1 MPKKEENEDNFC
13 HWEACGLQFE
23 TAGALFNHVCSAH
36 IGRKSAG
43 TLSLEC
49 KWTGCR
55 AKASKRDHLT
65 SHCRV
70 HIALKPHV
78 CSVCTKA
85 FKRPQDLKKHEK
97 IHTDEHQAQHRSN
110 KVLASSVK
118 PEPVADSHHQRPQPA
133 PVPPAQQAP
142 YPVFPST
149 LGYPYVFGA
158 PQQQQQQQANFGA
171 ALPLNLA
178 SISLASLTP
187 DQITQ
192 IVTFQ
197 QTLNNQALQLAN
209 AGLVQTQQHATPS
222 QAAYAV
228 QLPQGIQILP
238 QGAAVFP
245 NFSFSAPA
253 PAAAQAQ
260 FSSARPPA
268 LQGSITAT
276 PPSSSSPSLPGQASS
291 SLYPTLPAS
300 LYGLAPLTASM
311 PPPPAPQAASMPPP
325 HAAQHGA
332 VKQEDLPSPANS
344 ARSHKSSHTSSLSPS
359 NVPALS
365 PGSSFSPSPVPGY
378 TTARRS
384 TNGNVVA
391 GKKRAFEEATGQF
404 LEQLTNKKFQDA
416 DSIDAHLDS
425 LASFILTPEL
435 STHSLPLPGVAGA
448 GDESGSSSSGSE
460 YGGGPQL
467 EAENV
472 EHFNDFLLQ
481 YGQKFDADLAQ
492 TAQSLSKAGH
502 GSQNP
507 YTALSF
513 DFGAPTSLHSQ
524 SSTPV
529 GLPASYSTQPTSSSL
544 YPSLPPLDRSLNTL
558 SSTYPSIS
566 SALPP
571 QQSSYPLYS
580 SYYDP
585 QVRLPKPVAAPTIS
599 NDYRATQYHH
609 VERLQRA
616 APATPAPAPAPAPA
630 PVEDDMEVDD
640 EVKDAA
646 AALLLGFAR
655 GSESK
660 ARPAASTTDRPQL
673 PSSLAS
679 LRLPPIGQSASTS
692 RLPPLRTVLAT
703 CPSQPSNARD
713 SPVSAPS
720 SRRATS
726 LYPSLASLTPS
737 SSSSSSRP
745 VSAGGVERLTHRVHK
760 MRIPSTTDAEGSV
773 PERSSEA
780 DLSASSSEEDEDHPT
795 YFKKSRVESPVPV
808 SVKADD
814 EEDDELE
821 EEEEEED
828 DVKPKPEEE
837 VESDEARLQREEAE
851 ARIKAIARRKAVLA
865 YLAIYVN
872 TAYRAQLAKKSM
884 GQVRKA
890 LKKPSALSQSV
901 KVEH

>member
-1 MPKKEENEDNFC
+1 MPKKEENEENFC
-13 HWEACGLQFE
+13 HWEECGLQFE
-23 TAGALFNHVCSAH
+23 TAEALFNHVCSTH

-49 KWTGCR
+49 KWTGCH

-97 IHTDEHQAQHRSN
+97 IHTEEHQAQHRSN

-118 PEPVADSHHQRPQPA
+118 PEPAGVDSLHRHPHHQQQP
-133 PVPPAQQAP
+133 PPPHAQQAP

-158 PQQQQQQQANFGA
+158 PQQQPQQAQANFGA
-171 ALPLNLA
+171 ALPFNLA
-178 SISLASLTP
+178 NMNLASLTP

-197 QTLNNQALQLAN
+197 QTLNNQALQLVN
-209 AGLVQTQQHATPS
+209 AGLMQTQQAAPAQS
-222 QAAYAV
+222 AAQAAYAL

-245 NFSFSAPA
+245 NFSFSAPS
-253 PAAAQAQ
+253 AAQAQ
-260 FSSARPPA
+260 FAAAPT
-268 LQGSITAT
+268 QGMTAT
-276 PPSSSSPSLPGQASS
+276 PPSSSSPALPGQAS
-291 SLYPTLPAS
+291 SLYPTLPTS
-300 LYGLAPLTASM
+300 LYGLAPLAASM
-311 PPPPAPQAASMPPP
+311 PPPPAPAGVANMPPP
-325 HAAQHGA
+325 SRQPQQ

-344 ARSHKSSHTSSLSPS
+344 ARSHKSSYTSSLSPS

-365 PGSSFSPSPVPGY
+365 PGSSFSPSPVPGTT
-378 TTARRS
+378 TTATSRRS
-384 TNGNVVA
+384 TNSNVVA
-391 GKKRAFEEATGQF
+391 GKKRGFEEATGQF

-435 STHSLPLPGVAGA
+435 ETHSLPLPGVGAPGA
-448 GDESGSSSSGSE
+448 GEDSGSSSSGSE

-492 TAQSLSKAGH
+492 TAQSLSNAGY
-502 GSQNP
+502 GSQTPHAPHSQQNP

-513 DFGAPTSLHSQ
+513 DFSSSSAPNLHSQ

-529 GLPASYSTQPTSSSL
+529 GLPASYSTQPSSSSL

-558 SSTYPSIS
+558 SSAYPSLS

-571 QQSSYPLYS
+571 QQSSYPLYTS
-580 SYYDP
+580 YDP
-585 QVRLPKPVAAPTIS
+585 QVRLSKPVAAPTIS
-599 NDYRATQYHH
+599 NDYRPTQYHH

-616 APATPAPAPAPAPA
+616 APVAEEHL
-630 PVEDDMEVDD
+630 VEEDDMEVDE

-646 AALLLGFAR
+646 AALLLGFAKGR
-655 GSESK
+655 EAQVPSTT
-660 ARPAASTTDRPQL
+660 AASDRPQL
-673 PSSLAS
+673 PSLAS
-679 LRLPPIGQSASTS
+679 LRLPPIGQSASSS
-692 RLPPLRTVLAT
+692 RLPPLRDLLTT
-703 CPSQPSNARD
+703 RPSQPSDTLD
-713 SPVSAPS
+713 SPTSPS
-720 SRRATS
+720 SSRATP
-726 LYPSLASLTPS
+726 LYPSLASLTP
-737 SSSSSSRP
+737 SSSSRP

-760 MRIPSTTDAEGSV
+760 LRIPSTTDAEGSV
-773 PERSSEA
+773 HERESEA
-780 DLSASSSEEDEDHPT
+780 DLAQSSGEEDEDHPT
-795 YFKKSRVESPVPV
+795 CFKKSRVESPVPLEV
-808 SVKADD
+808 EVKAEDEDEDKLDED
-814 EEDDELE
+814 EEEDVKPKTED
-821 EEEEEED
+821 EEEED
-828 DVKPKPEEE
+828 EEKPKRASRP
-837 VESDEARLQREEAE
+837 SRA
-851 ARIKAIARRKAVLA
+851 AVLA

-890 LKKPSALSQSV
+890 LKKPSSLSQSV

>member
-13 HWEACGLQFE
+13 HWEECGLQFE
-23 TAGALFNHVCSAH
+23 TAEALFNHVCSTH

-49 KWTGCR
+49 KWTGCH

-97 IHTDEHQAQHRSN
+97 IHTEEHQAQHRSN

-118 PEPVADSHHQRPQPA
+118 PEPAGADSLHRHPHQQPQQQPPPA
-133 PVPPAQQAP
+133 HAQQAP
-142 YPVFPST
+142 FPVFPST

-158 PQQQQQQQANFGA
+158 PQQQPQQAQANFGA
-171 ALPLNLA
+171 ALPFNLA
-178 SISLASLTP
+178 NMNLASLTP

-197 QTLNNQALQLAN
+197 QTLNNQALQLVN
-209 AGLVQTQQHATPS
+209 AGLMQTQQAAPAQAAA
-222 QAAYAV
+222 QAAYAL

-245 NFSFSAPA
+245 NFSFSAA
-253 PAAAQAQ
+253 PT
-260 FSSARPPA
+260 
-268 LQGSITAT
+268 QGMTAT
-276 PPSSSSPSLPGQASS
+276 PPSSSSPTLPGQAS
-291 SLYPTLPAS
+291 SLYPTLPTS
-300 LYGLAPLTASM
+300 LHGLAPL
-311 PPPPAPQAASMPPP
+311 AASMPPP
-325 HAAQHGA
+325 AAPTGVARMPPPSRHHEI
-332 VKQEDLPSPANS
+332 KQEDLPSPANS
-344 ARSHKSSHTSSLSPS
+344 ARSHKSSYTSSLSPS

-365 PGSSFSPSPVPGY
+365 PGSSFSPSPVPGTT
-378 TTARRS
+378 TTATSRRS

-391 GKKRAFEEATGQF
+391 GKKRGFEEATGQF
-404 LEQLTNKKFQDA
+404 LEQLTNKKFHDA
-416 DSIDAHLDS
+416 DSIDAQLDS

-435 STHSLPLPGVAGA
+435 ETHSLPLPGVGVGAAGE
-448 GDESGSSSSGSE
+448 DSGSSSSGSE

-481 YGQKFDADLAQ
+481 CGQKFDADLAQ
-492 TAQSLSKAGH
+492 TAQSLSNAGY
-502 GSQNP
+502 GSQTPQQQQQTQYP

-513 DFGAPTSLHSQ
+513 DFSSSAPNLLSQ
-524 SSTPV
+524 SSTPA
-529 GLPASYSTQPTSSSL
+529 GLPAPYSTQSQQSSSSSL
-544 YPSLPPLDRSLNTL
+544 YPSLPPLDRSLNSL
-558 SSTYPSIS
+558 SSAYPSVS

-571 QQSSYPLYS
+571 QPSSYPLYS
-580 SYYDP
+580 SYDP
-585 QVRLPKPVAAPTIS
+585 QVRLSKPVAAPTIS
-599 NDYRATQYHH
+599 SDYRPTQYHH

-616 APATPAPAPAPAPA
+616 APVAEEQHLGE
-630 PVEDDMEVDD
+630 EDDMEVDD

-646 AALLLGFAR
+646 AALLLGFAKGR
-655 GSESK
+655 E
-660 ARPAASTTDRPQL
+660 AQAAANDRPQL
-673 PSSLAS
+673 PSLAS
-679 LRLPPIGQSASTS
+679 LRLPPIGQSASPS
-692 RLPPLRTVLAT
+692 RLPPLRDLLTAR
-703 CPSQPSNARD
+703 PSQPSDTLD
-713 SPVSAPS
+713 SPVSPSTS
-720 SRRATS
+720 SRATP
-726 LYPSLASLTPS
+726 LYPSLASLTP
-737 SSSSSSRP
+737 SSSSRP

-760 MRIPSTTDAEGSV
+760 LRIPEKSV
-773 PERSSEA
+773 HEA
-780 DLSASSSEEDEDHPT
+780 DLAQSSGEEDEDHPT
-795 YFKKSRVESPVPV
+795 CFKKSRVESPVPV
-808 SVKADD
+808 EAEVKAEDQGEEEFD
-814 EEDDELE
+814 EEEDEDVKPKTDD
-821 EEEEEED
+821 EEED
-828 DVKPKPEEE
+828 DDE
-837 VESDEARLQREEAE
+837 VRLQREEAE

-890 LKKPSALSQSV
+890 LKKPSSLSQSV